1 VIQGLLNTNFIKGSK
16 SLGIDLFINADGSFD
31 INCVILNQHRNKV
44 SIEKKYSGLTSLKN
58 LNDKEYKGLPVSL
71 SVDGR
76 GILFKKIEKKQG
88 FNTLQQLLP
97 NAKETEF
104 YSQSISSTENFVFV
118 SAVRRDVIDPV
129 LDELKLNDHFIVNLN
144 IGPFAIAN
152 ILGLVENIS
161 DLFTNKYQI
170 ISFEGFID
178 SISRVTESKLISY
191 KLGDEEVY
199 SEELIAYASA
209 LDFYIHYSNIN
220 AIEKINEY
228 KSEYIFKKLFTIAGW
243 SILIFFLVLLMIN
256 SMYYSKYNEKLNSLS
271 YAYNQNQEL
280 FRKLDTLRSEL
291 KLKEEYFVK
300 SGFLDESKLAF
311 YTDRIAESLPGEI
324 HLTAFNFNP
333 LKVKMKDNKPID
345 FLTGTINISG
355 TVTQS
360 IILNNWVKGLKKTD
374 WINSIAIIGY
384 NQESAG
390 IPAEFTIEIDIK

>member
-1 VIQGLLNTNFIKGSK
+1 MIQGLLNSNFIKGSK

-31 INCVILNQHRNKV
+31 INCVILNQNKNKV

-129 LDELKLNDHFIVNLN
+129 LDELKSNDHFIVSLN

-152 ILGLVENIS
+152 ILGLVENTS
-161 DLFTNKYQI
+161 GLLTNKYQVT
-170 ISFEGFID
+170 SVDGLLD
-178 SISRVTESKLISY
+178 SISRVNESKLISY
-191 KLGDEEVY
+191 KLGGEEVY

-209 LDFYIHYSNIN
+209 LDFYIHYSDIK

-228 KSEYIFKKLFTIAGW
+228 KSEYIYKKLFTITGW
-243 SILIFFLVLLMIN
+243 GILIFFLVLLMIN
-256 SMYYSKYNEKLNSLS
+256 SMFYSKYNEKLNNLS
-271 YAYNQNQEL
+271 FTYNQNQEL

-300 SGFLDESKLAF
+300 SGFLDESKLSF
-311 YTDRIAESLPGEI
+311 YTDRIAESLPSEI

-333 LKVKMKDNKPID
+333 LKAKMKENKPIE

-360 IILNNWVKGLKKTD
+360 IILNNWVKVLKKTD
-374 WINSIAIIGY
+374 WIKSIAIIGY
-384 NQESAG
+384 NQESAE
-390 IPAEFTIEIDIK
+390 IPAEFTIQIDIK

>member
-1 VIQGLLNTNFIKGSK
+1 VIQGLLNSNFIKGSK

-31 INCVILNQHRNKV
+31 INCVILNQNKNKV

-129 LDELKLNDHFIVNLN
+129 LDELKSNDHFIVSLN

-152 ILGLVENIS
+152 ILGLVENTS
-161 DLFTNKYQI
+161 GLLTNKYQVT
-170 ISFEGFID
+170 SVDGLLD
-178 SISRVTESKLISY
+178 SISRVNESKLISY
-191 KLGDEEVY
+191 KLGGEEVY

-209 LDFYIHYSNIN
+209 LDFYIHYSDIK

-228 KSEYIFKKLFTIAGW
+228 KSEYIYKKLFTITGW
-243 SILIFFLVLLMIN
+243 GILIFFLVLLMIN
-256 SMYYSKYNEKLNSLS
+256 SMFYSKYNEKSG
-271 YAYNQNQEL
+271 AFQ
-280 FRKLDTLRSEL
+280 KTG
-291 KLKEEYFVK
+291 YFAKRTKIERRV
-300 SGFLDESKLAF
+300 FC
-311 YTDRIAESLPGEI
+311 
-324 HLTAFNFNP
+324 
-333 LKVKMKDNKPID
+333 
-345 FLTGTINISG
+345 
-355 TVTQS
+355 
-360 IILNNWVKGLKKTD
+360 KK
-374 WINSIAIIGY
+374 WFSR
-384 NQESAG
+384 
-390 IPAEFTIEIDIK
+390 

>member
-1 VIQGLLNTNFIKGSK
+1 MFQALLNSTFIKGSK

-31 INCVILNQHRNKV
+31 INCVILNQQRNKV
-44 SIEKKYSGLTSLKN
+44 SIEKKYSGLKSLKN

-76 GILFKKIEKKQG
+76 GILFKRLEKKQG
-88 FNTLQQLLP
+88 LNFLQQLLP

-129 LDELKLNDHFIVNLN
+129 LDELKSNDHFIVNLN
-144 IGPFAIAN
+144 ISPFAIAN
-152 ILGLVENIS
+152 ILGLVENTS
-161 DLFTNKYQI
+161 GLFTNKYQVT
-170 ISFEGFID
+170 SVDGFIE
-178 SISRVTESKLISY
+178 SISRLNESKFISY
-191 KLGDEEVY
+191 KLGSEEVY

-209 LDFYIHYSNIN
+209 LDFYIHYSDIN

-228 KSEYIFKKLFTIAGW
+228 KSEYIYKKLFTITGW
-243 SILIFFLVLLMIN
+243 GILIFFLVLLMIN
-256 SMYYSKYNEKLNSLS
+256 SMFYSKYNEKLNNLS
-271 YAYNQNQEL
+271 FTYNQNQEL

-300 SGFLDESKLAF
+300 SGFLDESKLSF
-311 YTDRIAESLPGEI
+311 YTDRIAESLPEEI
-324 HLTAFNFNP
+324 HLTTFNFNP
-333 LKVKMKDNKPID
+333 LKVKMKENKPIE

-360 IILNNWVKGLKKTD
+360 IILNNWVKQLKKAT
-374 WINSIAIIGY
+374 WIENIAIIGY
-384 NQESAG
+384 NQESVE
-390 IPAEFTIEIDIK
+390 IPAEFAIEIDIK